1 MISPPTSPLT
11 KDRTINPGLAV
22 SSSASARGRWWIVSL
37 VVGAAVLSL
46 WMAWRLGSA
55 SALQPDIRFGGV
67 NIAVPLSSEVQTA
80 EPSAGKPA

>member
-1 MISPPTSPLT
+1 MISPPTAPLT
-11 KDRTINPGLAV
+11 KDRTINPGSAA
-22 SSSASARGRWWIVSL
+22 SSVTSARGRWWVVSL

-67 NIAVPLSSEVQTA
+67 DIAVPLSPDAQSA
-80 EPSAGKPA
+80 APSTGKPA